1 MNKTAGK
8 YHAVRRRKMSVII
21 ILAVLLVLSMILALG
36 IGSVFISPT
45 EVLASLLNALFPGL
59 IDAPDGAADIII
71 NFRIITTNSK

>member
-36 IGSVFISPT
+36 IGSVFIPPT
-45 EVLASLLNALFPGL
+45 EVMAYYIGNKLLANGNAIAQAEHIPHS
-59 IDAPDGAADIII
+59 IP
-71 NFRIITTNSK
+71 RQ